1 MKRLIISALVI
12 TNFFADAMQPDLDR
26 VANSYGRDYYE
37 SLVEKASH
45 RHWAIIPTIQYTGAS
60 SGFNCDGCSR
70 PLFDTVSGCSTI
82 TIRDIYLFS
91 KLSDD
96 NQVRITNSSARA
108 CEREEV
114 PLMGKGA
121 VPFGGY
127 RDDLYTTLL
136 APVQLNFDAKQSEI
150 SFIISGMYRYDF
162 ARYDSLSLA
171 FGLTIPF
178 KSKKHTL
185 GLTYQN
191 GDLFRPGYI
200 PDTTQ
205 RENTLTQFFR
215 EYTSVEDFIESAV
228 FNSKGFQYL
237 PTQTKNG
244 VGDISIYGLVEYHN
258 DWSFEIGLQAVFPTG
273 SKGDPGA
280 LWSPVLG
287 NGGAFQIWSRSGP
300 SGSRSSR

>member
-1 MKRLIISALVI
+1 
-12 TNFFADAMQPDLDR
+12 
-26 VANSYGRDYYE
+26 
-37 SLVEKASH
+37 
-45 RHWAIIPTIQYTGAS
+45 
-60 SGFNCDGCSR
+60 
-70 PLFDTVSGCSTI
+70 
-82 TIRDIYLFS
+82 
-91 KLSDD
+91 
-96 NQVRITNSSARA
+96 
-108 CEREEV
+108 
-114 PLMGKGA
+114 MGKGA

-215 EYTSVEDFIESAV
+215 EYTSIEDFIESAV

-287 NGGAFQIWSRSGP
+287 NGGAFQIDPFTQLLMATSVPYLNPFVRLAAEWSARYHTDSLRVPTLVTNP
-300 SGSRSSR
+300 SQT